1 MIYLRYDIALSC
13 DDIRFAYEGTD
24 IISCLRSK
32 YIIRQRRISY
42 RVSDISLKTTTNYDI
57 ILLDKLEFDEEVIS
71 MSKKKNKKKSNWTPP
86 KEYKNYFYAS
96 SDEEFK
102 AKHPI
107 GYGFLVM
114 LGIAVLLLPAIVF
127 CVLVGTESGW
137 VMLGFAGGFVFGI
150 GLFNFVAII
159 IKQHL
164 GHWVSIISFLVG
176 GIMMLISWFLCR

>member
-1 MIYLRYDIALSC
+1 MYIISPYGAVSHHASACISLRLDEMQHFVLMIYNSFVI
-13 DDIRFAYEGTD
+13 DDIQGFA
-24 IISCLRSK
+24 L
-32 YIIRQRRISY
+32 
-42 RVSDISLKTTTNYDI
+42 ISLQNYDI
-57 ILLDKLEFDEEVIS
+57 IILDKLEFDEEMIS

-114 LGIAVLLLPAIVF
+114 LGIAALLLPAIVF

-159 IKQHL
+159 IKQYL

>member
-1 MIYLRYDIALSC
+1 MLAPKRC
-13 DDIRFAYEGTD
+13 G
-24 IISCLRSK
+24 K
-32 YIIRQRRISY
+32 GM
-42 RVSDISLKTTTNYDI
+42 
-57 ILLDKLEFDEEVIS
+57 LLHMET
-71 MSKKKNKKKSNWTPP
+71 KKKNMKKSNWTPP

-107 GYGFLVM
+107 GYGFLVI

-159 IKQHL
+159 IKQYL

-176 GIMMLISWFLCR
+176 GIMMLISWFLCS